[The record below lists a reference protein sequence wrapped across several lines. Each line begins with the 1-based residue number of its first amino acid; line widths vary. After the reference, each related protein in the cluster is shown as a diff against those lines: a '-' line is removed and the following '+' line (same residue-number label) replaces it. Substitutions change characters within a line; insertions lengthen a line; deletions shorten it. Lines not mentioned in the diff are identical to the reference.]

1 MPSVQLNGVD
11 YVLAPA
17 KRGGR
22 LSDTLAERIEP
33 YSPQFSTTGVSAL
46 QNLTSPDNRVFPNF
60 LRGYGRDRI
69 AADVADDPA
78 EYQHFWDSRCTTHW
92 GDVRLPLRNT
102 ATTELGVGVL
112 KAFAHF
118 NSTLYSLWQ
127 TGAVTADVQLSTWDG
142 ATTTWGSATNVYAP
156 GSGNAIA
163 LDLMVFKDRMIALTA
178 HDNDH
183 IVRHSTDAS
192 TWNAPTT
199 TAPDADLLDS
209 NTTLTTVE
217 AYGLL
222 DQIGGEAVAALW
234 DQNNGTVV
242 IFSSTDGDDWSADA
256 EVTIP
261 DTGVYGLAVYSGTDG
276 EDKLYVLT
284 RTALWEVDTAPATWT
299 SQRLHEFPRFS
310 ADRHSRRLVT
320 HQGKLWVAL
329 DMDDSGPC
337 SVYTLDNGSGVRVWD
352 TNMGLDEG
360 DGVPAEMFGPI
371 RQFWSAGK
379 LLFAS
384 QGGDLVSGRNARI
397 LVHNGFG
404 WHFVHRNTTESRM
417 IDAIAI
423 SAEDDVTNRLH
434 FVRITGSSGSVSCA
448 TEFIK
453 SPLVN
458 PRSGATLTYNDVGEN
473 GRLDLPLIDGGMP
486 TIPAAWLQ
494 VAVDATNLEASNE
507 IIDVTHGLEGAAR
520 DTTDLGDIT
529 PTAATLTYGSGAGE
543 SGVSDALRLK
553 LNHDSGDPTETPVVQ
568 SIRMDYD
575 KRPANRNRFVFTID
589 LDATAEAGGKPGQGP
604 QTVEGV
610 RTALETARDLA
621 TLPTLVYGSTGPL
634 YVRVESLRFWEEFRS
649 AARPSV
655 ASVADRSKATRFR
668 HGLVEV
674 VCEEKV

>member
-69 AADVADDPA
+69 AADVADDPT
-78 EYQHFWDSRCTTHW
+78 EYQHFWDSRCMTHW
-92 GDVRLPLRNT
+92 GDVRLPLDDVN
-102 ATTELGVGVL
+102 TTELGVGVL

-118 NSTLYSLWQ
+118 NSNLYSLWQ
-127 TGAVTADVQLSTWDG
+127 IGTAFTNAQISTWDG
-142 ATTTWGSATNVYAP
+142 ANTTWGSATDVYAP
-156 GSGNAIA
+156 GSGFVIA
-163 LDLMVFKDRMIALTA
+163 LDLMVFKDRLIALMA
-178 HDNDH
+178 YNNDQV
-183 IVRHSTDAS
+183 IYHSTDAS
-192 TWNAPTT
+192 TWTVASTPPT
-199 TAPDADLLDS
+199 ADLLDS

-222 DQIGGEAVAALW
+222 EQIGGEAVAALW
-234 DQNNGTVV
+234 DQNNGTV
-242 IFSSTDGDDWSADA
+242 ILFSSPTGAAWTS
-256 EVTIP
+256 ELTIP
-261 DTGVYGLAVYSGTDG
+261 DTGVYGMAVYSGTDG

-310 ADRHSRRLVT
+310 TDRHSRRLVT

-384 QGGDLVSGRNARI
+384 QGGDLVSGRNGRI

-404 WHFVHRNTTESRM
+404 WHFVFRNTTESRM

-423 SAEDDVTNRLH
+423 SAEDDETNRLH
-434 FVRITGSSGSVSCA
+434 FVMITGSSGSVSCE
-448 TEFIK
+448 TRFIK

-458 PRSGATLTYNDVGEN
+458 PRSGATLTYSETVSDN
-473 GRLDLPLIDGGMP
+473 GRLDLPIIDGGMP
-486 TIPAAWLQ
+486 TITAAWLQ

-507 IIDVTHGLEGAAR
+507 IIEVTHGLEGAAR
-520 DTTDLGDIT
+520 DTTGLGDIT
-529 PTAATLTYGSGAGE
+529 PTASTLTYASGAGE
-543 SGVSDALRLK
+543 SGVSDALRLVLK
-553 LNHDSGDPTETPVVQ
+553 HDAGDPTETPVVQ

-575 KRPANRNRFVFTID
+575 KRPPNRNRFVFTVD